1 MPLRRNLDG
10 VRAAGRRASDQQP
23 LDNVRLRRLRRIACL
38 CACVCVCSTVCGVFV
53 LCVCLCVCS
62 FEWLPLCAV
71 CVSWRLCGVRRS
83 REEGGGGREGGAR
96 DGRGGWVSG
105 VGRSDGGG
113 RAREQAAAARESR
126 LQEGAQLQGRRVK
139 RAEAAG
145 GDF

>member
-1 MPLRRNLDG
+1 MF
-10 VRAAGRRASDQQP
+10 V
-23 LDNVRLRRLRRIACL
+23 
-38 CACVCVCSTVCGVFV
+38 CVCVCLFHSVWCVRVVRVFV
-53 LCVCLCVCS
+53 RVFVRVVAVVCS
-62 FEWLPLCAV
+62 V
-71 CVSWRLCGVRRS
+71 CVVEVVLSAA
-83 REEGGGGREGGAR
+83 EQGGGRRSAKGGAR
-96 DGRGGWVSG
+96 EGRGGWVSG